1 MDDEVDD
8 GVQEQ
13 RAQDEDVQHLQQLR
27 EDETAVNHLTKGLS
41 DLWNEE
47 RYMLAQAEEDQDV
60 NEMAKYANNIHA
72 QLMVLQNQQQQLTD
86 KIDKVVLG
94 EEEKVLQTY
103 TVAAKEVRA
112 EADKWKPAIQEE
124 IDSLLSTKTIVR
136 MSKQEVAVLEASGA
150 AMEKIPGK
158 MVATRK
164 APLGRRRARIVAC
177 GNFVN

>member
-1 MDDEVDD
+1 M
-8 GVQEQ
+8 
-13 RAQDEDVQHLQQLR
+13 
-27 EDETAVNHLTKGLS
+27 NHLAKGMN

-72 QLMVLQNQQQQLTD
+72 QLMMLQNQQKQLAD

-103 TVAAKEVRA
+103 TVADKEVRA

-124 IDSLLSTKTIVR
+124 IDSLLSTKTKTIVR
-136 MSKQEVAVLEASGA
+136 MSKQEVAALEASAA

-158 MVATRK
+158 MVATGK
-164 APLGRRRARIVAC
+164 APRWEETGKDSSLLEPC
-177 GNFVN
+177 

>member
-1 MDDEVDD
+1 MIS
-8 GVQEQ
+8 G
-13 RAQDEDVQHLQQLR
+13 
-27 EDETAVNHLTKGLS
+27 
-41 DLWNEE
+41 NEE

-60 NEMAKYANNIHA
+60 NEMAKYANSIHA

-112 EADKWKPAIQEE
+112 EADKWEAAIQEE
-124 IDSLLSTKTIVR
+124 IDSLLSTQGPIVR

-177 GNFVN
+177 GNFVNGDPLDGRRRSCWRSGWDCNSPTGEVGCRA